1 MHEAIDNEL
10 LVAQQ
15 QNNKNGDMYGL
26 SNEGEKQK
34 GDFHSR
40 RGGRP
45 SNSGKSLSWGNWN
58 LSEMNK
64 ILEGRDNLKAHI
76 SKHCL

>member
-15 QNNKNGDMYGL
+15 QNNNGNMCGL

-34 GDFHSR
+34 GDFYSR

-45 SNSGKSLSWGNWN
+45 SNSGKSLSWGN
-58 LSEMNK
+58 
-64 ILEGRDNLKAHI
+64 
-76 SKHCL
+76 